1 MNTAVAVALCFADD
15 CGNRIVA
22 REMCRKHYER
32 WRVEQFGFEQSARP
46 DPNDKIAFLSTLSF
60 GELHAY
66 CAGVLSR
73 ASIAGGDPDEI
84 ATWVELIRL
93 TASRTSE

>member
-1 MNTAVAVALCFADD
+1 MTAVAAAFVCSEDD

-22 REMCRKHYER
+22 RGWCRKHYER
-32 WRVEQFGFEQSARP
+32 WRVEQFGFEEPTRP
-46 DPNDKIAFLSTLSF
+46 DPNNRIAFLSSLSF

-73 ASIAGGDPDEI
+73 ASIAGGDPDEL
-84 ATWVELIRL
+84 ATWTELVRL
-93 TASRTSE
+93 TAQR